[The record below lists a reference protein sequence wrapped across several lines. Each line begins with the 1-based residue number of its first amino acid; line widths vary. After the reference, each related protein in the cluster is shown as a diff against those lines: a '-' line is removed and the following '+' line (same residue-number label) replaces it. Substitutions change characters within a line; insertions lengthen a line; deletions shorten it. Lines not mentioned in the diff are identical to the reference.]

1 MIKPPKHPSE
11 PERQAELEAFDIL
24 DTLPEETYDA
34 ITLLAS
40 EICDAPIALVSIV
53 DNERQWFKSRI
64 GLDVAEGP
72 REFAFCAH
80 AILEPDSVMVVPDA
94 TEDDRFSDN
103 PYVTGDAA
111 LKFYAG
117 APLVTKT
124 GNALGTLCV
133 IDRTRRELTTAQE
146 EALKALSKQVMAL
159 LDLRW
164 TVQELNRKQREIE
177 DVMRQRETFIAT
189 VSHEIRT
196 PLSAVIGYVDLLSD
210 PNASLSGLERNQLL
224 STVARQAG
232 DVAVLIEDLLVA
244 AKAEAGTLR
253 VQTHPVDL
261 VAQTLQVVEGLDPI
275 RVAAIDVDT
284 EPCMAIADPSRTR
297 QIIRNLVTNA
307 FRYGGPDIEIK
318 VRCTGGRSR
327 LEVSDNGVGVAP
339 EDEERIFEAF
349 QRSSTR
355 PAVADSVGLGLPIS
369 RLLSELMEGEVTYE
383 RRGGRSVFTLDL
395 PAAVQPGAE
404 GKQPMALASGA

>member
-1 MIKPPKHPSE
+1 M
-11 PERQAELEAFDIL
+11 
-24 DTLPEETYDA
+24 
-34 ITLLAS
+34 
-40 EICDAPIALVSIV
+40 
-53 DNERQWFKSRI
+53 
-64 GLDVAEGP
+64 
-72 REFAFCAH
+72 
-80 AILEPDSVMVVPDA
+80 
-94 TEDDRFSDN
+94 
-103 PYVTGDAA
+103 
-111 LKFYAG
+111 
-117 APLVTKT
+117 
-124 GNALGTLCV
+124 
-133 IDRTRRELTTAQE
+133 
-146 EALKALSKQVMAL
+146 
-159 LDLRW
+159 
-164 TVQELNRKQREIE
+164 
-177 DVMRQRETFIAT
+177 
-189 VSHEIRT
+189 
-196 PLSAVIGYVDLLSD
+196 
-210 PNASLSGLERNQLL
+210 
-224 STVARQAG
+224 
-232 DVAVLIEDLLVA
+232 
-244 AKAEAGTLR
+244 
-253 VQTHPVDL
+253 QTHPVDL

-307 FRYGGPDIEIK
+307 FRYGGPDIEIN

>member
-1 MIKPPKHPSE
+1 MINPPKPPSE

-210 PNASLSGLERNQLL
+210 PNASLSGR
-224 STVARQAG
+224 
-232 DVAVLIEDLLVA
+232 DLDRLVPLA
-244 AKAEAGTLR
+244 
-253 VQTHPVDL
+253 P
-261 VAQTLQVVEGLDPI
+261 
-275 RVAAIDVDT
+275 
-284 EPCMAIADPSRTR
+284 PS
-297 QIIRNLVTNA
+297 
-307 FRYGGPDIEIK
+307 
-318 VRCTGGRSR
+318 
-327 LEVSDNGVGVAP
+327 
-339 EDEERIFEAF
+339 
-349 QRSSTR
+349 
-355 PAVADSVGLGLPIS
+355 S
-369 RLLSELMEGEVTYE
+369 RLLEDAMTTLGLSARAFDTIRRVARTIADLEGRPHVEPAHLEEAVHYRLLDRHTSE
-383 RRGGRSVFTLDL
+383 
-395 PAAVQPGAE
+395 
-404 GKQPMALASGA
+404 